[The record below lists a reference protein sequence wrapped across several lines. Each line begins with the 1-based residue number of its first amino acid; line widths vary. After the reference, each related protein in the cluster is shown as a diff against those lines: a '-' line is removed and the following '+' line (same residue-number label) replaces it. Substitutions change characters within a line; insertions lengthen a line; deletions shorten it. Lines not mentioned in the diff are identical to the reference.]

1 MKMRW
6 SSLALVSSA
15 ALILSGC
22 ASNDEAAAGDGNG
35 FAYDAPQDEV
45 NEVLAD
51 LEPVTLTYQPVAAS
65 QEALGAAGPL
75 MFQEYIE
82 ERSEGKIE
90 IDIVWGQAIAPY
102 GEVHDA
108 LQDGRLDL
116 ASFIPAYV
124 ADEFPAFNALMAY
137 SHFGSSSPFAGQLAN
152 AAMLTE
158 LAWKSEAVTAEFE
171 DLGLTVLSPMGN
183 GGEYYMM
190 CNENNLGVQAEDWEG
205 RSVRAG
211 SPLNAMVISSVGA
224 SPVSIE
230 YTELFEALQR
240 NTADCAFAQFPS
252 ASDFGVP
259 TVAPNIS
266 YMTEA
271 SSAGQ
276 GTTIQL
282 AGSTWETLP
291 LAYQQ
296 IIFDAEIY
304 SSAGAQDF
312 VLGTLTDGIQQAV
325 EAGGKIE
332 PLANDVQET
341 VRHAQLDEIS
351 AIEEAGLLEP
361 DLAEQAR
368 DSSEKWAQSV
378 IDLGYEDGGMLA
390 EINEW
395 YAPDD
400 VDFLPFATE
409 LYEEVALPHRP
420 E

>member
-1 MKMRW
+1 MKNRW
-6 SSLALVSSA
+6 STLALISSA

-22 ASNDEAAAGDGNG
+22 ANNPEATAGGGDG

-45 NEVLAD
+45 DDVLSD

-82 ERSEGKIE
+82 ERSGGKIE

-124 ADEFPAFNALMAY
+124 PDEFPAFNALMAY
-137 SHFGSSSPFAGQLAN
+137 SHFGSSSPFAGHLAN
-152 AAMLTE
+152 TAMLTE
-158 LAWKSEAVTAEFE
+158 LAWDSEAVIDEFE
-171 DLGLTVLSPMGN
+171 TLGLTVLSPMGN

-190 CNENNLGVQAEDWEG
+190 CNENNLGVEVEDWEG
-205 RSVRAG
+205 RTVRAG
-211 SPLNAMVISSVGA
+211 SPLNAKVISSVGA

-230 YTELFEALQR
+230 YPELFEALQR

-259 TVAPNIS
+259 SVAPNIS
-266 YMTEA
+266 YMTEWA
-271 SSAGQ
+271 SAGK

-282 AGSTWETLP
+282 AGSVWETLP

-296 IIFDAEIY
+296 IIFDAEKY
-304 SSAGAQDF
+304 SLAGSQDF
-312 VLGTLTDGIQQAV
+312 VMGTLTDGIQQAI
-325 EAGGKIE
+325 EAGGEVE
-332 PLANDVQET
+332 PLASDVQET
-341 VRHAQLDEIS
+341 VRDAQLDEIS
-351 AIEEAGLLEP
+351 AIEDAGLM
-361 DLAEQAR
+361 DSNLAEQAR
-368 DSSEKWAQSV
+368 ESAEKWADVPS
-378 IDLGYEDGGMLA
+378 DLGYEDGGTLA
-390 EINEW
+390 EINDW
-395 YAPDD
+395 YTPDE

-409 LYEEVALPHRP
+409 LYEEAVLPHRP